1 MRAAVPV
8 VMRAAW
14 QRSRCHMGL
23 RRPLRTAAISTR
35 MADVVV
41 PGTEAPAGAAPEE
54 DGKTP
59 ADMDRLNGFVDGPS
73 VAFWRA
79 PSRPSLAGRRRAPGP
94 GVSAHPGPW
103 WPCTDAGRIG
113 TRRAS
118 TPSQTFP
125 ATWHRCSRPPSA
137 SQSGLLS
144 LCPFPPANIP
154 APHSGPRC
162 PRATMRSTGATMWG
176 EASSSL
182 GRWGNTLVA
191 GLAVMQ

>member
-144 LCPFPPANIP
+144 LCPFPQLTFLHHIQ
-154 APHSGPRC
+154 GRGVLGQRC
-162 PRATMRSTGATMWG
+162 AVLELPCGAKPLLRWAGGATPWLPD
-176 EASSSL
+176 SL
-182 GRWGNTLVA
+182 
-191 GLAVMQ
+191 